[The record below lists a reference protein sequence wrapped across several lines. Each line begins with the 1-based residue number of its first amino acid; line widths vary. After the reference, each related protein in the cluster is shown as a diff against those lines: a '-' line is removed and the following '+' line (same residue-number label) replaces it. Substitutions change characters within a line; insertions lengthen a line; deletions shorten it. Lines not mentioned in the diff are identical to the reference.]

1 VTQPHALSFGDAATS
16 DDKTMALLS
25 HLSIYVA
32 TFIGPL
38 VFWLIFKEKS
48 TYIKYHAMQALIFQ
62 AALWILSV
70 VIGAI
75 TVVTCGFGGVLYLV
89 LVPLFFVPLY
99 GAYVAYNGEWSGFP
113 GLSGF
118 GR

>member
-1 VTQPHALSFGDAATS
+1 MADQHALTFGETPS
-16 DDKTMALLS
+16 GDDKTFALIA

-38 VFWLIFKEKS
+38 VMWLIFKDKS
-48 TYIKYHAMQALIFQ
+48 AYIKFHAMQALIFQ
-62 AALWILSV
+62 GALWILSV
-70 VIGAI
+70 IIGAI
-75 TVVTCGFGGVLYLV
+75 SVVTCGFGGVLYAV
-89 LVPLFFVPLY
+89 LIPLFFVPLY
-99 GAYVAYNGEWSGFP
+99 GAYLAYDGQWSGFP